1 MNKFSAAVG
10 IAAVLAVSTL
20 AGSAGATTYNTLY
33 IHGRTTSPATP
44 SGSTYWNNSGG
55 TSIAKGSSIVYV
67 NYNGNQH
74 ISQSNPTV
82 TSALNTYCTGT
93 TACVIACHSAGC
105 LQIGYSIANKTGAK
119 YNIYSIVTAGAADGG
134 SELAGNTAYF
144 FTGESIDLD
153 LAISTSRG
161 MYNHDLAGDNIT
173 NYVYNELGGD
183 WATLT
188 TCLFEGGCA
197 GGGGQNDS
205 AVSFQS
211 SGEFRNSGTEGSDGA
226 TGTAGGTWWDY
237 RIAWRVDTS
246 DTYGHCII
254 GSYPCEQGGS
264 SWAPNGVASEMVYDI
279 NGNSW

>member
-105 LQIGYSIANKTGAK
+105 SRSATRSRTRRAR
-119 YNIYSIVTAGAADGG
+119 
-134 SELAGNTAYF
+134 
-144 FTGESIDLD
+144 
-153 LAISTSRG
+153 STTSTRSSPPARPTVARSRG
-161 MYNHDLAGDNIT
+161 QHRRLLHGR
-173 NYVYNELGGD
+173 EHRPRPRH
-183 WATLT
+183 
-188 TCLFEGGCA
+188 
-197 GGGGQNDS
+197 Q
-205 AVSFQS
+205 
-211 SGEFRNSGTEGSDGA
+211 
-226 TGTAGGTWWDY
+226 
-237 RIAWRVDTS
+237 
-246 DTYGHCII
+246 H
-254 GSYPCEQGGS
+254 
-264 SWAPNGVASEMVYDI
+264 VARDVQPRPR
-279 NGNSW
+279 GRQHHQLRLQRARG